1 MRNAQVPSQMSG
13 DIIAVILLWI
23 SPGCR
28 CVEAVI
34 SAAIM
39 LVIVN
44 VSDHNSCSGLDLLRS
59 DLMFACGEQLSS
71 AVGIFLFLMLT
82 VDIYLRVFRGLE
94 SENSFLFITKQ
105 RVSRNSPQLSDLVL
119 ESGVVLSLLLWFL
132 SQILHLTL
140 HSVTLLLN
148 LKIIEQLKVSSS

>member
-1 MRNAQVPSQMSG
+1 
-13 DIIAVILLWI
+13 
-23 SPGCR
+23 
-28 CVEAVI
+28 
-34 SAAIM
+34 M

-119 ESGVVLSLLLWFL
+119 ESGVVLSLLL
-132 SQILHLTL
+132 
-140 HSVTLLLN
+140 
-148 LKIIEQLKVSSS
+148 

>member
-1 MRNAQVPSQMSG
+1 MSG

-44 VSDHNSCSGLDLLRS
+44 VSDHNSCSGLDLLWS
-59 DLMFACGEQLSS
+59 DLMFACGEQLS
-71 AVGIFLFLMLT
+71 
-82 VDIYLRVFRGLE
+82 
-94 SENSFLFITKQ
+94 
-105 RVSRNSPQLSDLVL
+105 QLS
-119 ESGVVLSLLLWFL
+119 SGNISLSDADCWYLFEG
-132 SQILHLTL
+132 I
-140 HSVTLLLN
+140 
-148 LKIIEQLKVSSS
+148 